1 MAPSTNPLNT
11 ILGEAGP
18 LPRLTHEEEIDLARR
33 VSAGKAARR
42 QLARGASPLAPQ
54 RKRALQRIVDDGLA
68 AREALVLHNLPLV
81 VSVVGR
87 FRNTELDCDDLV
99 QEGVLG
105 LLKAAEKYDPK
116 RGTRFGTLA
125 VWWIRQSIG
134 RAISNTGRAVRLPVN
149 RGWKVSQLRRLAA
162 HLAQEKGDEP
172 SLEAVARAAG
182 LSTQAAAD
190 LMRDG
195 QAVVSLEAQA
205 DDPEDRSA
213 LERVADATAVDPE
226 EAVIENS
233 LRQVVEESLTRLD
246 EREAAILRLRFGV
259 GGGEA
264 RPLRSIASEWR
275 MSPEGVRQIGERAMN
290 HLRGIPK
297 VRGLRVYL
305 EE

>member
-42 QLARGASPLAPQ
+42 HIARGASPLTAQ

-99 QEGVLG
+99 QEGILG

-125 VWWIRQSIG
+125 VWWIRQSVG
-134 RAISNTGRAVRLPVN
+134 RALSTTGRAVRLPVN
-149 RGWKVSQLRRLAA
+149 RGWKVSQLR
-162 HLAQEKGDEP
+162 
-172 SLEAVARAAG
+172 
-182 LSTQAAAD
+182 
-190 LMRDG
+190 
-195 QAVVSLEAQA
+195 
-205 DDPEDRSA
+205 
-213 LERVADATAVDPE
+213 
-226 EAVIENS
+226 
-233 LRQVVEESLTRLD
+233 
-246 EREAAILRLRFGV
+246 
-259 GGGEA
+259 
-264 RPLRSIASEWR
+264 SE
-275 MSPEGVRQIGERAMN
+275 
-290 HLRGIPK
+290 
-297 VRGLRVYL
+297 
-305 EE
+305 